1 MGYVNP
7 YYNPYL
13 QTTPTPFPALTVPQ
27 LPVYPQQAQQA
38 AQATNTPT
46 AITWVT
52 EAEAINYVPSA
63 GPAVALWLRDK
74 PTIYLK
80 SLDNIGK
87 PVTVILD
94 YQERTSAPVSVLASG
109 TDKDTAYALK
119 SDLDALRAEFA
130 PVLALVNAPPRKKE
144 ASDNGEQSV

>member
-27 LPVYPQQAQQA
+27 LPVYPQQA

-94 YQERTSAPVSVLASG
+94 YQERTSASVSVPASG

-130 PVLALVNAPPRKKE
+130 PVLALVNVSRKKE
-144 ASDNGEQSV
+144 ESGNGEQSV